1 VEKTLAVFLASII
14 AAQSIA
20 VSSIRTTAA
29 SRATYLARASIWHD
43 PGALSAADVAAGP
56 PGALPY
62 TFEQATS
69 EAGIA
74 CTFAQPGR
82 ELGGGTPKFLCR
94 TPDGQ
99 YRRFKYWNPETGR
112 GNREVFATVVASRLM
127 WTLGFNAVPA
137 LSVNVTCANCPDN
150 PHEGT
155 GELRTRRYFAMLQAA
170 WPAPAILS
178 GGDINQGW
186 SWKELDQAIRS
197 LPAGAERARQRMHF
211 DALAL
216 LGVFMQHGD
225 RKSEQ
230 QRLYCA
236 SDVDA
241 TAGEIIAGKGNV
253 AGPQLLERA
262 GASACATPAVAIAD
276 VGATFGGAG
285 RTSSDS
291 TAAMN
296 LEEWT
301 RKRVFVEASGTECR
315 GELTVSFRAG
325 QEGEGNPTVSDEG
338 RGFLLEQLHRL
349 TPEHVRAIFTAARV
363 DDLKSRS
370 SHQSVDGLGA
380 IDAWVG
386 AFQEK
391 VRQIETQRCQ
401 PAR

>member
-1 VEKTLAVFLASII
+1 MEKALAVLLASVI
-14 AAQSIA
+14 AGQSIA
-20 VSSIRTTAA
+20 ISAIRTTAS

-62 TFEQATS
+62 TLEQATS

-94 TPDGQ
+94 TSDGD

-137 LSVNVTCANCPDN
+137 LSVNVTCVNCPDN

-155 GELRTRRYFAMLQAA
+155 GERRTRRYFAMVQAA
-170 WPAPAILS
+170 WPTPVILS
-178 GGDINQGW
+178 GGDTNQGW

-211 DALAL
+211 DALTL

-241 TAGEIIAGKGNV
+241 TAGEMIAGKDNV
-253 AGPQLLERA
+253 ARPLLLERP

-296 LEEWT
+296 VEEWT
-301 RKRVFVEASGTECR
+301 RKHVFADAGGGECR
-315 GELTVSFRAG
+315 GELTVSLRAG
-325 QEGEGNPTVSDEG
+325 QEGEGNPTVSEEG

-349 TPEHVRAIFTAARV
+349 TPEHVRAILKAARV
-363 DDLKSRS
+363 DELRSRS
-370 SHQSVDGLGA
+370 SHQPADGVGA
-380 IDAWVG
+380 IDAWLG
-386 AFQEK
+386 AFQDK
-391 VRQIETQRCQ
+391 VRQIETRRCQ